1 MYVKKHSV
9 KPLLLIYLSEHDK
22 HNLQRILKS
31 VNLKMDTRDFVTKG
45 IATSISQQKIIDFIN
60 RVHYN
65 NNIIP
70 SAT

>member
-1 MYVKKHSV
+1 
-9 KPLLLIYLSEHDK
+9 
-22 HNLQRILKS
+22 
-31 VNLKMDTRDFVTKG
+31 MDTRDFVTKG